1 MENLQKIDD
10 RIRLAAFEWLDKQ
23 SLIQGDVLSRDLLE
37 SGFQFNDQKI
47 ILLGAKG
54 IWKPKSM
61 SYPLSITTTSNGP
74 YSDSFTDDG
83 FLKYKYRGQDPE
95 HPDNKGL
102 RALISLQKPLIY
114 FHSIIKGKYLATWP
128 VFIINDNK
136 KDLVFTV
143 AVDDI
148 KMVNKELPQ
157 TNEDATFYRRSY
169 LTSNIQLRLHQR
181 SFRERVLMAYQNQ
194 CALCKLKHIEL
205 LDAAHII
212 ADKEDSGDPIV
223 QNGLALC
230 KIHHSAFD
238 NNFIGIN
245 PDYIIKIRT
254 DLLTETDGPML
265 RYGIQS
271 LNNSRLI
278 LPTDKINWPD
288 KSRLEIRF
296 SEFLKAG

>member
-1 MENLQKIDD
+1 MDYSQNIDD
-10 RIRLAAFEWLDKQ
+10 KIRLAAFEWLDNQ
-23 SLIQGDVLSRDLLE
+23 SIIHGDVLPRDLLE
-37 SGFQFNDQKI
+37 SGFQFNNQRI
-47 ILLGAKG
+47 TLLGAKG

-74 YSDSFTDDG
+74 YSDSFTEDG

-102 RALISLQKPLIY
+102 RTLMSLQKPLIY
-114 FHSIIKGKYLATWP
+114 FHSVIKSKYLATWP
-128 VFIINDNK
+128 VYIILDNK
-136 KDLVFTV
+136 KELVFTV

-148 KMVNKELPQ
+148 KMVNKELQQ

-181 SFRERVLMAYQNQ
+181 SFRERVLLAYSNQ
-194 CALCKLKHIEL
+194 CALCKLRHIEL

-230 KIHHSAFD
+230 KIHHAAFD
-238 NNFIGIN
+238 NHFIGIN
-245 PDYIIKIRT
+245 PDYIIRIRT

-265 RYGIQS
+265 KYGIQS
-271 LNNSRLI
+271 LNNSRLL
-278 LPTDKINWPD
+278 LPTDKRNWPD
-288 KSRLEIRF
+288 KERLEIRF
-296 SEFLKAG
+296 SAFLKAG

>member
-1 MENLQKIDD
+1 MDYTQNIDD
-10 RIRLAAFEWLDKQ
+10 RIRLAAFDWLEKQ
-23 SLIQGDVLSRDLLE
+23 SIIFGDVLTRDLLE
-37 SGFQFNDQKI
+37 SGFQFNGQKI
-47 ILLGAKG
+47 TLLGAKG

-61 SYPLSITTTSNGP
+61 SYPLSITTISNGP
-74 YSDSFTDDG
+74 YSDSYTDEG

-95 HPDNKGL
+95 HLDNKGL

-114 FHSIIKGKYLATWP
+114 FHSIVKGKYLTTWP
-128 VFIINDNK
+128 VYIINDNK
-136 KDLVFTV
+136 KELVFTV

-148 KMVNKELPQ
+148 KMVNKELQ
-157 TNEDATFYRRSY
+157 QVNEDATYYRRSY

-181 SFRERVLMAYQNQ
+181 SFRERVLMAYSNQ

-230 KIHHSAFD
+230 KIHHAAFD
-238 NNFIGIN
+238 NHFIGIN

-265 RYGIQS
+265 KYGIQS
-271 LNNSRLI
+271 LNNIKLI
-278 LPTDKINWPD
+278 LPNDKRNWPD
-288 KSRLEIRF
+288 RERLEFRF
-296 SEFLKAG
+296 SAFLKAG

>member
-1 MENLQKIDD
+1 MDYSQNIDD
-10 RIRLAAFEWLDKQ
+10 KIRLAAFKWLDHQ
-23 SLIQGDVLSRDLLE
+23 TIIHGDVLPRDLLE
-37 SGFQFNDQKI
+37 SGFQFNNQKVT
-47 ILLGAKG
+47 LLGAKG

-74 YSDSFTDDG
+74 YSDSFTNDG

-102 RALISLQKPLIY
+102 RALISIQKPLIY
-114 FHSIIKGKYLATWP
+114 FHSIIKGRYLATWP
-128 VFIINDNK
+128 VYIILDNK
-136 KDLVFTV
+136 KELVFTV

-148 KMVNKELPQ
+148 KMVKKELQQ

-181 SFRERVLMAYQNQ
+181 SFRERVLLAYSNQ

-230 KIHHSAFD
+230 KIHHAAFD
-238 NNFIGIN
+238 NHFIGIN

-254 DLLTETDGPML
+254 DLLNEIDGPML

-271 LNNSRLI
+271 LNNTKLI
-278 LPTDKINWPD
+278 LPADKRNWPD
-288 KSRLEIRF
+288 KERLEQRF
-296 SEFLKAG
+296 STFLKAG

>member
-1 MENLQKIDD
+1 MDYSQNIDD

-23 SLIQGDVLSRDLLE
+23 SIIHGDVLPRDQLE

-47 ILLGAKG
+47 TLLGAKG

-61 SYPLSITTTSNGP
+61 SFPLSITTISDGP
-74 YSDSFTDDG
+74 YSDFYTDDG
-83 FLKYKYRGQDPE
+83 FLKYKYRGQNPE

-128 VFIINDNK
+128 IYIINDNK

-148 KMVNKELPQ
+148 KMLNKELSQ
-157 TNEDATFYRRSY
+157 ANEDATFYRRSY

-181 SFRERVLMAYQNQ
+181 SFRERVLMAYSNQ
-194 CALCKLKHIEL
+194 CALCKLRHIEL

-230 KIHHSAFD
+230 KIHHSTFD
-238 NNFIGIN
+238 NHFIGIN

-265 RYGIQS
+265 KYGIQS
-271 LNNSRLI
+271 LNNTRII
-278 LPTDKINWPD
+278 LPNDKQNWPD
-288 KSRLEIRF
+288 KERLEIRF
-296 SEFLKAG
+296 SAFLKAG